1 MTTTISRDR
10 FSNQRIVLSN
20 GTVLTGKS
28 VRRISRRRFQALG
41 GGDEGVTLGDV
52 RVNGREIPVI
62 RLRGRGGWR
71 QAGGGTSYDASP
83 SFSLGTLR
91 IW

>member
-20 GTVLTGKS
+20 GTVLTGKN

-71 QAGGGTSYDASP
+71 QAGTGSEYSAEGFRLS
-83 SFSLGTLR
+83 SFSFG
-91 IW
+91 W